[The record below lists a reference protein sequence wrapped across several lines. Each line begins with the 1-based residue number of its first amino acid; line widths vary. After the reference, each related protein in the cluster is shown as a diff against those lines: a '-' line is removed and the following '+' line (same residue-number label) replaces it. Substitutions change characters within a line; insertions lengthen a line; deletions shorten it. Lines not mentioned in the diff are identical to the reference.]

1 MSAVFGAF
9 IQYLVQFIIFVAVAV
24 AGVFT
29 GKALLK
35 RKKENDSTNTNKKA
49 KK

>member
-24 AGVFT
+24 AGVFA

-35 RKKENDSTNTNKKA
+35 RKKENDPTNANKKA

>member
-9 IQYLVQFIIFVAVAV
+9 IQYLRQFIIFVAVAV
-24 AGVFT
+24 AGVFA

-35 RKKENDSTNTNKKA
+35 RKKENDPTKNTKTSKK
-49 KK
+49 